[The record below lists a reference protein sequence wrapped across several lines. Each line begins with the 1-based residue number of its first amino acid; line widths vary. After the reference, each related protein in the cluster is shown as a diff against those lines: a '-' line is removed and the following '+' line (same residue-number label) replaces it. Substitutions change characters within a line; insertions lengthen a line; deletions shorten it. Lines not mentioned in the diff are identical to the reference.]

1 MANQIY
7 NRGKRD
13 LLNGTFDLL
22 TSTIKVALV
31 TSTYTPNIDTHH
43 YFSDVTNEVSG
54 TNYTAGGQAL
64 SNKSITEDD
73 TNDLS
78 YFIADDT
85 VWTNSTI
92 AAARGA
98 VIYYDTGTAGTSSLI
113 AYIDFVVDKSSS
125 ATDFTIIWPSNGIL
139 SLS

>member
-73 TNDLS
+73 ANDLS
-78 YFIADDT
+78 YFTADNT
-85 VWTNSTI
+85 VWSNSTI

-98 VIYYDTGTAGTSSLI
+98 VIYYDTGTASSSSLI

-125 ATDFTIIWPSNGIL
+125 ATDFTIVWPSTGIL